1 MKHGRYISM
10 LLCICLFILQGARGQ
25 QTQSIDFVFYNVE
38 NLFDVKD
45 DPGTNDEE
53 FLPDGVKRWTYD
65 RYQTKVDHIARVL
78 VGIGKWELPALIGLC
93 EVENAHVL
101 YELAGHR
108 LLEEAD
114 YTIIHR
120 DSPDRRGIDVA
131 LVYDPD
137 VFTPLFRKWIGINF
151 MQDPDI
157 LTREILYVKGLAMND
172 TLHIFINHWPSRWGG
187 VEASMPRRLHVAG
200 ILKWHC
206 DSILSNNRNASILI
220 GGDFNDTPADSSI
233 FSVLGAGPHTT
244 CDKHE
249 LINLMYPLHTSG
261 QQGTLKYRENWEIY
275 DQIIV
280 SANMLVSD
288 KVQIAGAEAFIY
300 NAGYLLEDD
309 ERYLGKK
316 PFRTYSG
323 PRYHGGFSDHLPVYV
338 RLVMMQEPEGTGH

>member
-1 MKHGRYISM
+1 M
-10 LLCICLFILQGARGQ
+10 LSCLCFFVITGAIGQ
-25 QTQSIDFVFYNVE
+25 QVQSIDFVFYNVE

-53 FLPDGVKRWTYD
+53 FLPEGVKRWTYH

-78 VGIGKWELPALIGLC
+78 VGVGKWELPALIGLC

-108 LLEEAD
+108 LLKEAN
-114 YTIIHR
+114 YRIIHR

-137 VFTPLFRKWIGINF
+137 VFTPLSRKWIGINF
-151 MQDPDI
+151 PNDPDI
-157 LTREILYVKGLAMND
+157 LTRDILYVKGMAFND
-172 TLHIFINHWPSRWGG
+172 TLHVFINHWPSRWGG
-187 VEASMPRRLHVAG
+187 VEATMPRRLHVAG
-200 ILKWHC
+200 ILGWYA
-206 DSILSNNRNASILI
+206 DSILSNNQHASILI
-220 GGDFNDTPADSSI
+220 SGDFNDTPADSS
-233 FSVLGAGPHTT
+233 VLRVLEAGPLTNDNT
-244 CDKHE
+244 YK

-280 SANMLVSD
+280 SANLLESD
-288 KVQIAGAEAFIY
+288 KVRIAGAEAFIY
-300 NAGYLLEDD
+300 APEYLLEDD

-316 PFRTYSG
+316 PYRTYSG

-338 RLVMMQEPEGTGH
+338 RLVQMHVSEEKGQ